1 MQARTILR
9 SQGGQDALP
18 VVGATPPEAAGR
30 RTGRGITPDPEPP
43 PPLAV
48 GLGGLAQGLGP
59 LLLIALV
66 VATVM
71 LVLLRLRAAGALAP
85 AAGPAPAA
93 PDGAPDRPHAG
104 LPDHE
109 SLSRAGRFA
118 EAIHALLLRALADL
132 DRRSRQLAP
141 SFTSR
146 EIVRRLAP
154 SAAVASALLPLVAAV
169 ERMHFGREAA
179 TLDDYAAC
187 VAHYRAFT
195 EAWRTTR

>member
-1 MQARTILR
+1 M
-9 SQGGQDALP
+9 
-18 VVGATPPEAAGR
+18 VGATPPEASGRRAGR
-30 RTGRGITPDPEPP
+30 GMVPDSAP
-43 PPLAV
+43 PPLV
-48 GLGGLAQGLGP
+48 VDLGALAQGLGP

-66 VATVM
+66 VIVVI
-71 LVLLRLRAAGALAP
+71 LVLLRLRAAGALA
-85 AAGPAPAA
+85 AVAGQAPAA
-93 PDGAPDRPHAG
+93 AGDAPERPRAG

-141 SFTSR
+141 SATSR
-146 EIVRRLAP
+146 EIVRRFAP
-154 SAAVASALLPLVAAV
+154 TAAVSSSLLPLVVAV
-169 ERMHFGREAA
+169 EKMHFGRQAA
-179 TLDDYAAC
+179 TLDDYTTC